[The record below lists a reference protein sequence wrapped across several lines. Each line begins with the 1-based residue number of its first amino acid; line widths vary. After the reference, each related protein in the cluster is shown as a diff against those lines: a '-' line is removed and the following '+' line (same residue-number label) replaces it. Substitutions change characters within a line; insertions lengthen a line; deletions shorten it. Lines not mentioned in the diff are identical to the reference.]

1 MEAAFHITDNV
12 GDIVTR
18 LPKADEVFKQYRIDF
33 CCGGNRPLKEVIAE
47 KGLDEAEI
55 LQKLND
61 MYEAAR
67 ARNNEETNWE
77 KAAYSE
83 LIDHVVNR
91 HHAYLYSE
99 LPQLSTYV
107 SKVYRVHGSN
117 HPELNDVFKLFH
129 ALKMEVEQHIIKE
142 EEEIFPLIKE
152 YELDP
157 DAAKL
162 KHVNQLIDT
171 LEQEHEESGNLLK
184 ELRKVTDDYK
194 LPPGACNTYTLTYQ
208 KLEALEEDLFRH
220 IHLENNI
227 LFPRLANER

>member
-1 MEAAFHITDNV
+1 MEAVFHISDNV

-47 KGLDEAEI
+47 KGINEAEI

-61 MYEAAR
+61 MYEQAQS
-67 ARNNEETNWE
+67 RNNDNTDWQTV
-77 KAAYSE
+77 AYSE

-129 ALKMEVEQHIIKE
+129 ALKTEVEQHIIKE
-142 EEEIFPLIKE
+142 EAEIFPLIKE
-152 YELDP
+152 YEQEP

-162 KHVNQLIDT
+162 KHVNQVIET
-171 LEQEHEESGNLLK
+171 LEQEHEQSGNLLK
-184 ELRKVTDDYK
+184 QLRKVTDDYN
-194 LPPGACNTYTLTYQ
+194 LPPDACNTYTLTYQ
-208 KLEALEEDLFRH
+208 KLEALEGDLFRH